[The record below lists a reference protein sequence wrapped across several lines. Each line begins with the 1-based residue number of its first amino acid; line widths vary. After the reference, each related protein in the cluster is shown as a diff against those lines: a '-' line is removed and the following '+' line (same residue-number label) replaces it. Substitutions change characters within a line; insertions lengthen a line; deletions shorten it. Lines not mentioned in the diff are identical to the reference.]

1 MKFFPM
7 MLTEYEHQQSSLTG
21 PNPQKTIFG
30 SKSTPPPPDFPVWS
44 FSKKMSQ
51 SPEAS
56 LTNSEEKG
64 AGKTGTYMEVL
75 PPVKTFFGSVGDGIV
90 V

>member
-1 MKFFPM
+1 

-30 SKSTPPPPDFPVWS
+30 SKSTPLPPVWS
-44 FSKKMSQ
+44 FSEKKLVKHS
-51 SPEAS
+51 SEPS

-75 PPVKTFFGSVGDGIV
+75 PKVKTFFGSVGDGIV

>member
-1 MKFFPM
+1 

-30 SKSTPPPPDFPVWS
+30 SKSTPPPPGLPGLVIF
-44 FSKKMSQ
+44 KKIVMSRC
-51 SPEAS
+51 SEGS

-75 PPVKTFFGSVGDGIV
+75 PPVKTVFASAMVLC
-90 V
+90 

>member
-1 MKFFPM
+1 M

-30 SKSTPPPPDFPVWS
+30 SKSTPLPGLVIFEKKLMSPSCEPP
-44 FSKKMSQ
+44 
-51 SPEAS
+51 

>member
-1 MKFFPM
+1 

-30 SKSTPPPPDFPVWS
+30 SKSTPPPPGLPGLVIFE
-44 FSKKMSQ
+44 KKKLMSQ
-51 SPEAS
+51 SPEPP

-64 AGKTGTYMEVL
+64 AGKTGT
-75 PPVKTFFGSVGDGIV
+75 
-90 V
+90 

>member
-1 MKFFPM
+1 M

-30 SKSTPPPPDFPVWS
+30 SKSTPLPPDFPVWS
-44 FSKKMSQ
+44 FSKKKLVSP
-51 SPEAS
+51 SPEPP

-75 PPVKTFFGSVGDGIV
+75 PKVKTFFGSVGDGIV
-90 V
+90 VEN

>member
-1 MKFFPM
+1 

-30 SKSTPPPPDFPVWS
+30 SKSTPLLIFPRTLG
-44 FSKKMSQ
+44 FSKKILMSQ
-51 SPEAS
+51 SSEAR

-75 PPVKTFFGSVGDGIV
+75 PKVKTFFGSVGDGIV
-90 V
+90 VEN